1 MKENSIIAEMT
12 SVFTSVI
19 SHCWKGGNR
28 YTKEG
33 ERKEGKRTADIKQAN
48 EQTSKRKKKRK
59 KRKKEREKKKERLE
73 EEGRK
78 GEKKDQRIERK
89 T

>member
-1 MKENSIIAEMT
+1 MIAEMT
-12 SVFTSVI
+12 SVSTSVI

-59 KRKKEREKKKERLE
+59 KKKREKERKIRGRRKKGGKERSKD
-73 EEGRK
+73 R
-78 GEKKDQRIERK
+78 KKDITKDED
-89 T
+89 